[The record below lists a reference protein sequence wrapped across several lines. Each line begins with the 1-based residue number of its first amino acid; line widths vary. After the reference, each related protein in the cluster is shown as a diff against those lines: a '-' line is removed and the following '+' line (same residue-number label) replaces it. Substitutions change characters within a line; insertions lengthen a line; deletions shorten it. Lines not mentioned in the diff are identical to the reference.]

1 MLAACS
7 DDILEE
13 GHIEI
18 LPETPVDGVVT
29 MQMTSGAQGRIKTPL
44 ATRGLSRW
52 QRLEWVATITNPEV
66 QGPER
71 VWSAT
76 AIAIDDNNRTAYIT
90 WHSDKQAE
98 KEAQVW
104 GGAID
109 KLDLRLEAYRF
120 NTYGKNIELVTGTN
134 DLLKFNN
141 VFIYGDKLYLSA
153 TSARVGGTVARINTA
168 DFGNAKINVDCIGF
182 PGNSANA
189 VSRMADGQMIA
200 VSGHDAGAYASFA
213 PEIPAKENY
222 EPGTGITILNPENE
236 IVSNFGGKYVATDEN
251 GDTYVL
257 YNKTG
262 EEAKIQK
269 INGGEF
275 GLGVRLVS
283 SDKYA
288 EIYSESGGWQDFE
301 TEDPNDRYSYYGK
314 HVLAVKDGYA
324 YVGAGG
330 TNEEK
335 VGLRVYELATGK
347 ETWSNATNTIGVYAD
362 DDYVYAATGAGLRV
376 YETDGE
382 GHLDLYA
389 YEVENYYGD
398 SVELPADSLL
408 GVACENVQPAIG
420 SGKPRHS
427 PNFVVAHRNPDD
439 HNIYIYVAYGQS
451 GVRVY
456 RLAKETPY
464 YPPTVD
470 TDDPDVTWA
479 TEDFPGYYAWG
490 EVFYSQ
496 ELADKDAGVIGL
508 WGDVAKD
515 ENHTLSLH
523 DTTWVNDESYYWSSD
538 KEKGYRQKKT
548 TYTWENYRFFN
559 DSLYGAH
566 TCYLNCSSSEHTWDI
581 DFDDHPETTPKNKEH
596 FLWGYVPKDPNRSDK
611 KYSYVIYGSGKTLSQ
626 LYDADDVVRLK
637 WGNGWRMP
645 TQAEWERLIKS
656 ARNYQEEEDL
666 YKTTI
671 VDGVEGYKWKVTEKG
686 DSMFFPCT
694 GHYESRTLDQGPGGV
709 SYDHHKECNY
719 WTSTL
724 VVNNWDNAYA
734 VEIDQEDKDK
744 KLQSNEEERYKGLK
758 IRPVREKAN
767 LTK

>member
-408 GVACENVQPAIG
+408 RERTAC
-420 SGKPRHS
+420 
-427 PNFVVAHRNPDD
+427 
-439 HNIYIYVAYGQS
+439 
-451 GVRVY
+451 
-456 RLAKETPY
+456 
-464 YPPTVD
+464 
-470 TDDPDVTWA
+470 
-479 TEDFPGYYAWG
+479 
-490 EVFYSQ
+490 
-496 ELADKDAGVIGL
+496 
-508 WGDVAKD
+508 
-515 ENHTLSLH
+515 
-523 DTTWVNDESYYWSSD
+523 
-538 KEKGYRQKKT
+538 YRQRKAASFAQL
-548 TYTWENYRFFN
+548 RG
-559 DSLYGAH
+559 GA
-566 TCYLNCSSSEHTWDI
+566 
-581 DFDDHPETTPKNKEH
+581 PE
-596 FLWGYVPKDPNRSDK
+596 S
-611 KYSYVIYGSGKTLSQ
+611 
-626 LYDADDVVRLK
+626 
-637 WGNGWRMP
+637 
-645 TQAEWERLIKS
+645 
-656 ARNYQEEEDL
+656 
-666 YKTTI
+666 
-671 VDGVEGYKWKVTEKG
+671 
-686 DSMFFPCT
+686 
-694 GHYESRTLDQGPGGV
+694 
-709 SYDHHKECNY
+709 
-719 WTSTL
+719 
-724 VVNNWDNAYA
+724 
-734 VEIDQEDKDK
+734 
-744 KLQSNEEERYKGLK
+744 
-758 IRPVREKAN
+758 
-767 LTK
+767 